1 MAIGAIFAVF
11 LVPVA
16 PAISKAILFQSLISS
31 DHLSKYI
38 HRIPEAPDMASPQ
51 NWKSFFTQWPA
62 AIAQR
67 GLLTT
72 TLNEAMPFKNFWLKD
87 DMLLLERTNPDA
99 LGGRF
104 ILLSFDVINTLKFT
118 VPLQESVIAEAGFV
132 GAKSNLAPQPA

>member
-1 MAIGAIFAVF
+1 
-11 LVPVA
+11 
-16 PAISKAILFQSLISS
+16 
-31 DHLSKYI
+31 
-38 HRIPEAPDMASPQ
+38 MASPQ